1 MAYRKA
7 YIPQQK
13 AAWKQFTLGV
23 YMCFMHSWVCLLRVR
38 GVFGL
43 ELTLFYMVAKITIFK
58 YQSFKKRTL
67 EHSLPVLEQVL
78 S

>member
-7 YIPQQK
+7 YIPQQI

-43 ELTLFYMVAKITIFK
+43 ELTLFYMVAKITIFSIIDYLMAILGNDLVLK
-58 YQSFKKRTL
+58 
-67 EHSLPVLEQVL
+67 SL
-78 S
+78 